1 MLWTRVDG
9 NVRKLVERLAESQGI
24 TISEYVRRLIIEDL
38 DKRSIFT
45 AILKHEV
52 AKTINKKPLNG
63 EAFRGSKNEGDS
75 FQF

>member
-9 NVRKLVERLAESQGI
+9 NVRRLVERLAESQGI
-24 TISEYVRRLIIEDL
+24 TISEYVRRLVIEDL

-52 AKTINKKPLNG
+52 ARTSNG
-63 EAFRGSKNEGDS
+63 ETLTVEPSEGEK
-75 FQF
+75 